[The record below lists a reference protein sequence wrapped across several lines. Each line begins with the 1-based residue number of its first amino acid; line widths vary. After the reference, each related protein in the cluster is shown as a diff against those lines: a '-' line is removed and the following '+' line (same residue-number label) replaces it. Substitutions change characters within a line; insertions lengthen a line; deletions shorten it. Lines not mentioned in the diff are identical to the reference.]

1 MSESDTQPE
10 PDSVTEPV
18 VDIAAG
24 DRDAGEDTRSWTARH
39 PALTY
44 TLARFTIFLALV
56 AIGLVIVDSLFVVLI
71 SAAILSSII
80 SIFALRKQRDA
91 LSASI
96 ATRAERANRR
106 MAERA
111 ASEDSWDDEQ
121 REPAE
126 TDSDQ
131 LGN

>member
-1 MSESDTQPE
+1 MSEPDTQPGHLPGTE
-10 PDSVTEPV
+10 AGTDAASVDQEAV
-18 VDIAAG
+18 A
-24 DRDAGEDTRSWTARH
+24 ETRSWTARH

-44 TLARFTIFLALV
+44 TLARFAIFLGLV
-56 AIGLVIVDSLFVVLI
+56 AIGLVIIDSPFIVLVT
-71 SAAILSSII
+71 AAILSSII

-96 ATRAERANRR
+96 AARAERANRR

-111 ASEDSWDDEQ
+111 ASEDSWDDVQ
-121 REPAE
+121 RDPAE

-131 LGN
+131 RGS